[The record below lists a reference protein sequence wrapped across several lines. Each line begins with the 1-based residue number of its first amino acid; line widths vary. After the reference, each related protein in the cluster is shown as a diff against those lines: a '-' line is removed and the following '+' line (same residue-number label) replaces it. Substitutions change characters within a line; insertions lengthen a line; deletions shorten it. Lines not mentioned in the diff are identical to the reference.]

1 MKRVVMA
8 FTLVITLTL
17 AFFSVS
23 ALQAGDAIRKAPET
37 GLLKMTIVSSTGNK
51 PLAGVKVLAKMGKTV
66 FSAKTDK
73 KGYAQSPL
81 PAGTWK
87 VSLSLKGWQ
96 SQSSNV
102 KIDSGRYIA
111 YKVKLCPAGAKP
123 SSATWLPSTGGLVPG
138 RL

>member
-1 MKRVVMA
+1 MKRTIMF
-8 FTLVITLTL
+8 FTM

-23 ALQAGDAIRKAPET
+23 VLQAGNGIKKAPEK

-51 PLAGVKVLAKMGKTV
+51 PLAGVKITAKIGKRV
-66 FSAKTDK
+66 FTALTDK
-73 KGYAQSPL
+73 KGYAQLSL

-96 SQSSNV
+96 PQSSNV
-102 KIDSGRYIA
+102 KIESGRYIA
-111 YKVKLCPAGAKP
+111 YKVRLYPAGAKP
-123 SSATWLPSTGGLVPG
+123 GNASWIPSSGGLIPG